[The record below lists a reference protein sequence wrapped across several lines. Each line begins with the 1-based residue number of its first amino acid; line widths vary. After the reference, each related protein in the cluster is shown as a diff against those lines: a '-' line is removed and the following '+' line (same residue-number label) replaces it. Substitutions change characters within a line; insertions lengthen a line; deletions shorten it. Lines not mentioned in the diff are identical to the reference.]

1 MAIDIKVPSVGE
13 SITEGSIARWI
24 KKNGD
29 LVRLDEPI
37 FELETEKASTEV
49 PSPASGKLTIKTPE
63 GSKVAI
69 GAVVGNIDPSEV
81 PSSKPAAAAPQPK
94 SNNEPAAP
102 KGNSEPAPESS
113 PLSPSA
119 SRLARE
125 EGVDPSQ
132 VTGTGR
138 RGMILKDDVQ
148 KAVEAEKTVRA
159 PAQTATPAAAAPS
172 TAVAT
177 TPAPKPLAPESGQR
191 ETRQRMS
198 VIRQRIAQRLLAS
211 QQATASLT
219 TFNEADMSA
228 VMDLRGRYKDKF
240 KEKFGIN
247 LGFMSFFAKAAIEA
261 LKSYPVVNA
270 RLDENDIVYQHFY
283 NIGVA
288 VSSDKGLM
296 VPVLHDAD
304 RLTFAQIEQAIGAV
318 AIKARD
324 GKISP
329 QDMMGG
335 TFTITNGGIF
345 GSMMS
350 TPILNPPQSAILGMH
365 SIQKRAM
372 VKDDQIVIRP
382 MMYLALTYDH
392 RLIDGKEA
400 VLFLVRIKDCIENPE
415 RLLLEI

>member
-1 MAIDIKVPSVGE
+1 MAIEVKVPNVGE
-13 SITEGSIARWI
+13 SITEGSIARWL
-24 KKNGD
+24 KKDGD
-29 LVRLDEPI
+29 LVRTDEPL

-49 PSPASGKLTIKTPE
+49 PSPATGKLSVKTPE
-63 GSKVAI
+63 GSKVNI
-69 GAVVGNIDPSEV
+69 GAVVGSVEPADV
-81 PSSKPAAAAPQPK
+81 PAAAKPAAPAAAPEKPAAAAAEK
-94 SNNEPAAP
+94 PAA
-102 KGNSEPAPESS
+102 AAA

-119 SRLARE
+119 QRLSKE
-125 EGVDPSQ
+125 EGVDPATVAGS
-132 VTGTGR
+132 GR
-138 RGMILKDDVQ
+138 RGMVLKEDVQ
-148 KAVEAEKTVRA
+148 KAIDTEKTARA
-159 PAQTATPAAAAPS
+159 PAAAPPATSAIATPAPI
-172 TAVAT
+172 VA
-177 TPAPKPLAPESGQR
+177 KQLAPEVGQR

-211 QQATASLT
+211 QQTTASLT
-219 TFNEADMSA
+219 TFNEVDMSA
-228 VMDLRGRYKDKF
+228 VMDLRSRYKDRF

-247 LGFMSFFAKAAIEA
+247 LGFMSFFVKAAIEA
-261 LKSYPVVNA
+261 LKSFPVVNA
-270 RLDENDIVYQHFY
+270 RLDADDIVYQHFY

-288 VSSDKGLM
+288 VSSEKGLM

-304 RLTFAQIEQAIGAV
+304 RLNFAQIEQAIGAV
-318 AIKARD
+318 AVKARD
-324 GKISP
+324 GKITP

-350 TPILNPPQSAILGMH
+350 TPILNPPQCAILGMH

>member
-1 MAIDIKVPSVGE
+1 MAIEIKVPSVGE

-24 KKNGD
+24 KKNGEI
-29 LVRLDEPI
+29 VRLDEPL

-49 PSPASGKLTIKTPE
+49 PAPAAGKLSIKTPE

-69 GAVVGNIDPSEV
+69 GAVVGSIDPSDV
-81 PSSKPAAAAPQPK
+81 AVAKPAPSAA
-94 SNNEPAAP
+94 PAAP
-102 KGNSEPAPESS
+102 AKTNHETPTV

-119 SRLARE
+119 SRLAKE
-125 EGVDPSQ
+125 EGIDPAQ
-132 VTGTGR
+132 VAGTGR

-148 KAVEAEKTVRA
+148 KVLESEKTAR
-159 PAQTATPAAAAPS
+159 TPPPAPS
-172 TAVAT
+172 TTVAVAAP
-177 TPAPKPLAPESGQR
+177 PAAKPMIETDAR

-211 QQATASLT
+211 QQTTASLT
-219 TFNEADMSA
+219 TFNEVDMSA

-247 LGFMSFFAKAAIEA
+247 LGFMSFFVKAAIEA
-261 LKSYPVVNA
+261 LKSFPVVNA
-270 RLDENDIVYQHFY
+270 RLDESDIVFQHFY

-288 VSSDKGLM
+288 VSSEKGLM

-304 RLTFAQIEQAIGAV
+304 RLNFAQIEQAIGAV
-318 AIKARD
+318 AVKARD
-324 GKISP
+324 GKITP

>member
-1 MAIDIKVPSVGE
+1 MAIDIRVPNVGE

-24 KKNGD
+24 KKDGD
-29 LVRLDEPI
+29 TVRLDEPL

-49 PSPASGKLTIKTPE
+49 PSPAAGKLSIKTPE
-63 GSKVAI
+63 GAKVTI
-69 GAVVGNIDPSEV
+69 GAVVGSVDPADVSE
-81 PSSKPAAAAPQPK
+81 SAKPAAAAPA
-94 SNNEPAAP
+94 PAV
-102 KGNSEPAPESS
+102 PAVPVATSS
-113 PLSPSA
+113 GVAVAPSA
-119 SRLARE
+119 NRLAKE
-125 EGVDPSQ
+125 EGINPKDVAGS
-132 VTGTGR
+132 GR
-138 RGMILKDDVQ
+138 RGMVLKEDVQ
-148 KAVEAEKTVRA
+148 KALESEKSVRTPA
-159 PAQTATPAAAAPS
+159 PATPG
-172 TAVAT
+172 TAVA
-177 TPAPKPLAPESGQR
+177 PPPPPPMVAKPLVAETGQR

-211 QQATASLT
+211 QQTTASLT
-219 TFNEADMSA
+219 TFNEVDMSA
-228 VMDLRGRYKDKF
+228 VMDLRGRYKDRF

-247 LGFMSFFAKAAIEA
+247 LGFMSFFVKAAIEA
-261 LKSYPVVNA
+261 LKSFPVVNA
-270 RLDENDIVYQHFY
+270 RLDGDDIVYQHFY
-283 NIGVA
+283 NVGVA
-288 VSSDKGLM
+288 VSSEKGLM

-304 RLTFAQIEQAIGAV
+304 RLNFAQIEQAIGAV
-318 AIKARD
+318 AVKARD
-324 GKISP
+324 GKITP

-372 VKDDQIVIRP
+372 VKDDQVVIRP